1 MRHRQGLPCRFQVTE
16 QRRDAVVGAVVVD
29 ALVVVV
35 LPKVGDGLL
44 ALFRGEAVQAAERNG
59 QGRADEGAAHLFH
72 VRFRASHP
80 LQGVEDGL
88 NDAGAGVGEGAV

>member
-1 MRHRQGLPCRFQVTE
+1 M
-16 QRRDAVVGAVVVD
+16 VD

-35 LPKVGDGLL
+35 LPEVGDGLL

-59 QGRADEGAAHLFH
+59 QRRADEGAAHLFH

-88 NDAGAGVGEGAV
+88 DDAGAGVGEGAV